1 MAILTKDDVRA
12 WLGQKE
18 IDKGR
23 PYAQRGAL
31 LRLRV
36 QEGVL
41 KGDCLGSAARPYRVE
56 VRLKDTGVQT
66 SIHSA
71 NCSCPVGDGGRCKH
85 TAALLLTWIDFPE
98 LFTEVEAMTASLD
111 AYSKEDLIALVSRM
125 VERVP
130 ELETLVETSAPNL
143 TETPVSAAA
152 IKAQVQGLL
161 GNVTYEREHYWDY
174 DQGYPSHSRADLQD
188 ITHVAERYLTSG
200 QLNSAATT
208 YKTIADEVLH
218 YREFEDEE
226 GSLASVAQRCAEG
239 LVRCLERAED
249 ENLRDIILTSLF

>member
-1 MAILTKDDVRA
+1 MAILTKNDVRA

-36 QEGVL
+36 QDGVL
-41 KGDCLGSAARPYRVE
+41 KGDCLGSSPRPYRVE
-56 VRLKDTGVQT
+56 VRLKDNAVQ
-66 SIHSA
+66 SA
-71 NCSCPVGDGGRCKH
+71 NCSCPVGDSGRCKH

-98 LFTEVEAMTASLD
+98 LFTEVEAIAASLKT
-111 AYSKEDLIALVSRM
+111 YSKEDLIALVSRM

-143 TETPVSAAA
+143 TEMPVSAAA

-161 GNVTYEREHYWDY
+161 GNITYEREHYWDD

-188 ITHVAERYLTSG
+188 ITHVAERYLDEW
-200 QLNSAATT
+200 AAQQRR
-208 YKTIADEVLH
+208 YDVQH
-218 YREFEDEE
+218 YR
-226 GSLASVAQRCAEG
+226 R
-239 LVRCLERAED
+239 
-249 ENLRDIILTSLF
+249 